1 MKMTNYYQLLSIMD
15 TLNDWNEKINK
26 FAEAR
31 MDNVWVGTVI
41 GGGLL
46 VLAIWGI
53 NALNR
58 K

>member
-1 MKMTNYYQLLSIMD
+1 MTNYYSQILSLMD
-15 TLNDWNEKINK
+15 TLNEWTEKLNS
-26 FAEAR
+26 FAASH

-41 GGGLL
+41 GGVLL

>member
-1 MKMTNYYQLLSIMD
+1 MTNYYSQILSLMD
-15 TLNDWNEKINK
+15 TLNEWNEKLNS
-26 FAEAR
+26 FAASH

-41 GGGLL
+41 GAGLL

>member
-1 MKMTNYYQLLSIMD
+1 MKMINYYQLLSIMD

-31 MDNVWVGTVI
+31 MDNVWVGVAI
-41 GGGLL
+41 GAGLL

-53 NALNR
+53 NVLN
-58 K
+58 KK

>member
-1 MKMTNYYQLLSIMD
+1 MTNYYSQILSLMD
-15 TLNDWNEKINK
+15 TLNEWNEKLNS
-26 FAEAR
+26 FAASH